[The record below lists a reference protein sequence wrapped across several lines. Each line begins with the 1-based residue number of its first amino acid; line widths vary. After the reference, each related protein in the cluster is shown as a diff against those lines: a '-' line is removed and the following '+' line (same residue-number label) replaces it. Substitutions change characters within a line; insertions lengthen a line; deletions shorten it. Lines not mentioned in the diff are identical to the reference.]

1 MTAYTYDELLEAY
14 ETLGVSAGRTVYVT
28 SDLGRLMDYE
38 IKGKEAVLEAH
49 HRALRSLIG
58 DTGTIV
64 VPSATVNL
72 CNTETVFDAD
82 RTPSYQ
88 VGVFSEYLRRLPDA
102 KRSFHPFVSYAAV
115 GRNAGRVVDNV
126 SRHAFGPETPEA
138 RMIELDT
145 LGVSIGKHPR
155 FTCSTVHHVEMAMGV
170 PYRYAREYAH
180 SVRRDGVV
188 GKEPFY
194 QHVWYRDID
203 LKRDV
208 NRRLFELL
216 SGVLDLRCVTLGR
229 GVVYS
234 YPLAEFYRQATKLF
248 AEDIYM
254 WCEAPPTIR
263 PYAR

>member
-14 ETLGVSAGRTVYVT
+14 EALGVSAGRTVYVT
-28 SDLGRLMDYE
+28 SNLGRLMDYE
-38 IKGKEAVLEAH
+38 VKGKEAVLEAH

-64 VPSATVNL
+64 VPTATTNL
-72 CNTETVFDAD
+72 CNTEIVFDAD
-82 RTPSYQ
+82 RTPSHQ
-88 VGVFSEYLRRLPDA
+88 VGAFSEYLRQMPDA
-102 KRSFHPFVSYAAV
+102 KRSFHPFVSYAAI
-115 GRNAGRVVDNV
+115 GPNAGRIVENV

-138 RMIELDT
+138 RMIELDA
-145 LGVSIGKHPR
+145 LAVSIGQHPR

-170 PYRYAREYAH
+170 PYRYSKEYMH
-180 SVRRDGVV
+180 PVRRDGVV
-188 GKEPFY
+188 GKEAFY

-208 NRRLFELL
+208 NRRLFGLL
-216 SGVLDLRCVTLGR
+216 PEILDLGYVALGR
-229 GVVYS
+229 GGVYS

-248 AEDIYM
+248 AKDIYM
-254 WCEAPPTIR
+254 WCEAPPTVR